1 MKKVFITFIITI
13 ALMFTATAET
23 IRLVP
28 QCGNKPEFL
37 EKVTLR
43 KNLVQV
49 KGKSTHRIEVATMP
63 CNYTLIF
70 QFEEDG
76 KEYFDIL
83 SIFNGKPI
91 IAGVYTVNE
100 ENN

>member
-1 MKKVFITFIITI
+1 MKKAFITFIITI

-23 IRLVP
+23 IRLLP
-28 QCGNKPEFL
+28 QCGNQPEFL

-49 KGKSTHRIEVATMP
+49 KGKSTHNIEVATMP
-63 CNYTLIF
+63 CNYTIIY
-70 QFEEDG
+70 QYEEDG

-83 SIFNGKPI
+83 SIFAGKPI
-91 IAGVYTVNE
+91 VAGVYTVE
-100 ENN
+100 ENK